1 MTQALLEEDERIRVV
16 ARSTTIPDASEEI
29 TIAVAGTLT
38 RTLRATANWEFLKN
52 SDEERMNREKK
63 TRQAAKKDLTER
75 IRKKLAIIMA
85 KKQRAELVL
94 EKVKK
99 RLRPAGPPA
108 DSELITEEEMHIYKA
123 QERSGP
129 AAESGERAEETKAEV
144 ADVECERKQDIRK
157 LAEEL
162 GQGTVV

>member
-1 MTQALLEEDERIRVV
+1 MGEVLKRLTGSVLFAREKYFIVLYRGKDFLPPSVVAAERQSMTQALLEEDERIRVV

-108 DSELITEEEMHIYKA
+108 DSELITEEEMHMYL
-123 QERSGP
+123 
-129 AAESGERAEETKAEV
+129 
-144 ADVECERKQDIRK
+144 K
-157 LAEEL
+157 L
-162 GQGTVV
+162 G